1 MGRTLTMGDNLAMPT
16 KRRVLVVEDEPLM
29 ASLLQSSLT
38 QANFEVETA
47 NDAGNARKKISIFD
61 PDILLLDIS
70 LGDGPS
76 GLHLAH
82 AIDKTRPDIAILI
95 LTKHAD
101 AKSASSEGLDIPPR
115 VGFLRKHLV
124 NDVDYLLTAIEKVLS
139 DRSQEVRQD
148 SHSDNP
154 FSKMSEQAVNVLKLL
169 AQGYNNNEIATRTGL
184 SVKSVER
191 WIDVIYKELEITKKG
206 EINQRV
212 EAARKYFQIAGI
224 PDREIS

>member
-1 MGRTLTMGDNLAMPT
+1 MNIS
-16 KRRVLVVEDEPLM
+16 KRRILIVEDEPLM
-29 ASLLQSSLT
+29 SALLQQSLT
-38 QANFEVETA
+38 SADFEVEA
-47 NDAGNARKKISIFD
+47 AIDASQARKKIEAFD

-95 LTKHAD
+95 LTKHPD
-101 AKSASSEGLDIPPR
+101 AKSATSEGLDIPAR

-124 NDVDYLLTAIEKVLS
+124 NDVNYLLNAIEKVLS
-139 DRSQEVRQD
+139 DRSSEVRQD
-148 SHSDNP
+148 FQSESPINNL
-154 FSKMSEQAVNVLKLL
+154 SEQAVLILSL
-169 AQGYNNNEIATRTGL
+169 IAQGFSNNEIATRTKL

-191 WIDVIYKELEITKKG
+191 WIDIIYKELEITKSG

-212 EAARKYFQIAGI
+212 EAARRYYMIAGI
-224 PDREIS
+224 PERSAR

>member
-1 MGRTLTMGDNLAMPT
+1 MNTS
-16 KRRVLVVEDEPLM
+16 KRRILIVEDEPLM
-29 ASLLQSSLT
+29 SALLQQSLT
-38 QANFEVETA
+38 SADFEVEA
-47 NDAGNARKKISIFD
+47 AIDAAQARKKIEAFD

-95 LTKHAD
+95 LTKHPD
-101 AKSASSEGLDIPPR
+101 AKSATSEGLDIPAR

-124 NDVDYLLTAIEKVLS
+124 NDVNYLLNAIEKVLS
-139 DRSQEVRQD
+139 DRSSKVRQD
-148 SHSDNP
+148 FQSESPINNL
-154 FSKMSEQAVNVLKLL
+154 SEQAVLILSL
-169 AQGYNNNEIATRTGL
+169 IAQGFSNNEIATRTKL

-191 WIDVIYKELEITKKG
+191 WIDIIYKELEITKSG

-212 EAARKYFQIAGI
+212 EAARRYYMIAGI
-224 PDREIS
+224 PERSAR

>member
-1 MGRTLTMGDNLAMPT
+1 MNTS
-16 KRRVLVVEDEPLM
+16 KRRILIVEDEPLM
-29 ASLLQSSLT
+29 SALLQQSLT
-38 QANFEVETA
+38 SADFEV
-47 NDAGNARKKISIFD
+47 DAAIDAAQARKKIEAFD

-95 LTKHAD
+95 LTKHPD
-101 AKSASSEGLDIPPR
+101 AKSATSEGLDIPAR

-124 NDVDYLLTAIEKVLS
+124 NDVNYLLNAIEKVLS
-139 DRSQEVRQD
+139 DRSSEVRQD
-148 SHSDNP
+148 FQSESPINNL
-154 FSKMSEQAVNVLKLL
+154 SEQAVLILSL
-169 AQGYNNNEIATRTGL
+169 IAQGFSNNEIATRTKL

-191 WIDVIYKELEITKKG
+191 WIDIIYKELEITKSG

-212 EAARKYFQIAGI
+212 EAARRYYMIAGI
-224 PDREIS
+224 PERSARQ

>member
-1 MGRTLTMGDNLAMPT
+1 MNIS
-16 KRRVLVVEDEPLM
+16 KRRILIVEDEPLM
-29 ASLLQSSLT
+29 SALLQQSLT
-38 QANFEVETA
+38 SADFEVEA
-47 NDAGNARKKISIFD
+47 AIDAAQARKKIEAFD

-95 LTKHAD
+95 LTKHPD
-101 AKSASSEGLDIPPR
+101 AKSATSEGLDIPAR

-124 NDVDYLLTAIEKVLS
+124 NDVNYLLNAIEKVLS
-139 DRSQEVRQD
+139 DRSSEVRQD
-148 SHSDNP
+148 FQSESPINNL
-154 FSKMSEQAVNVLKLL
+154 SEQAVLILSL
-169 AQGYNNNEIATRTGL
+169 IAQGFSNNEIATRAKL

-191 WIDVIYKELEITKKG
+191 WIDIIYKELEITKSG

-212 EAARKYFQIAGI
+212 EAARRYYMIAGI
-224 PDREIS
+224 PERSARQ

>member
-1 MGRTLTMGDNLAMPT
+1 MNTS
-16 KRRVLVVEDEPLM
+16 KRRILIVEDEPLM
-29 ASLLQSSLT
+29 SALLQQSLT
-38 QANFEVETA
+38 SADFEVEA
-47 NDAGNARKKISIFD
+47 AIDAAQARKKIEAFD

-95 LTKHAD
+95 LTKHPD
-101 AKSASSEGLDIPPR
+101 AKSATSEGLDIPAR

-124 NDVDYLLTAIEKVLS
+124 NDVNYLLNAIEKVLS
-139 DRSQEVRQD
+139 DRSSEVRQD
-148 SHSDNP
+148 FQSESPINNL
-154 FSKMSEQAVNVLKLL
+154 SEQAVMILSLI
-169 AQGYNNNEIATRTGL
+169 AQGFSNNQIATRTKL

-191 WIDVIYKELEITKKG
+191 WIDIIYKELEITKSG

-212 EAARKYFQIAGI
+212 EAARRYYMIAGI
-224 PDREIS
+224 PERSAR

>member
-1 MGRTLTMGDNLAMPT
+1 MNTS
-16 KRRVLVVEDEPLM
+16 KRRILIVEDEPLM
-29 ASLLQSSLT
+29 SALLQQSLT
-38 QANFEVETA
+38 SADFEVEA
-47 NDAGNARKKISIFD
+47 AIDAAQARKKIEAFD

-95 LTKHAD
+95 LTKHPD
-101 AKSASSEGLDIPPR
+101 AKSATSEGLDIPAR

-124 NDVDYLLTAIEKVLS
+124 NDVNYLLNAIEKVLS
-139 DRSQEVRQD
+139 DRSSEVRQD
-148 SHSDNP
+148 FQSESPINNL
-154 FSKMSEQAVNVLKLL
+154 SEQAVMILSLI
-169 AQGYNNNEIATRTGL
+169 AQGFSNNEIATRTKL

-191 WIDVIYKELEITKKG
+191 WIDIIYKELEITKSG

-212 EAARKYFQIAGI
+212 EAARRYYMIAGI
-224 PDREIS
+224 PEISAR

>member
-1 MGRTLTMGDNLAMPT
+1 MNTS
-16 KRRVLVVEDEPLM
+16 KRRILIVEDEPLIS
-29 ASLLQSSLT
+29 ALLQQSLT
-38 QANFEVETA
+38 SADFEVEA
-47 NDAGNARKKISIFD
+47 AIDAAQARKKIEAFD

-95 LTKHAD
+95 LTKHPD
-101 AKSASSEGLDIPPR
+101 AKSATSEGLDIPAR

-124 NDVDYLLTAIEKVLS
+124 NDVNYLLNAIEKVLS
-139 DRSQEVRQD
+139 DRSSEVRQD
-148 SHSDNP
+148 FQSESPINNL
-154 FSKMSEQAVNVLKLL
+154 SEQAVMILSLI
-169 AQGYNNNEIATRTGL
+169 AQGFSNNEIATRTKL

-191 WIDVIYKELEITKKG
+191 WIDIIYKELEITKSG

-212 EAARKYFQIAGI
+212 EAARRYYMIAGI
-224 PDREIS
+224 PERSAR

>member
-1 MGRTLTMGDNLAMPT
+1 MNTS
-16 KRRVLVVEDEPLM
+16 KRRILIVEDEPLM
-29 ASLLQSSLT
+29 SALLQQSLT
-38 QANFEVETA
+38 SADFEVEA
-47 NDAGNARKKISIFD
+47 AIDAAQARKKIEAFD

-95 LTKHAD
+95 LTKHPD
-101 AKSASSEGLDIPPR
+101 AKSATSEGLDIPAR

-124 NDVDYLLTAIEKVLS
+124 NDVNYLLNAIEKVLS
-139 DRSQEVRQD
+139 DRSSEVRQD
-148 SHSDNP
+148 FQSESPINNL
-154 FSKMSEQAVNVLKLL
+154 SEQAVLILSL
-169 AQGYNNNEIATRTGL
+169 IAQGFSNNEIATRTKL

-191 WIDVIYKELEITKKG
+191 WIDIIYKELEITKSG

-212 EAARKYFQIAGI
+212 EAARRYYMIAGI
-224 PDREIS
+224 PERSARQ

>member
-1 MGRTLTMGDNLAMPT
+1 MNTS
-16 KRRVLVVEDEPLM
+16 KRRILIVEDEPLM
-29 ASLLQSSLT
+29 SALLQQSLT
-38 QANFEVETA
+38 SADFEVEA
-47 NDAGNARKKISIFD
+47 AIDAAQARKKIEAFD

-95 LTKHAD
+95 LTKHPD
-101 AKSASSEGLDIPPR
+101 AKSATSEGLDIPAR

-124 NDVDYLLTAIEKVLS
+124 NDVNYLLNAIEKVLS
-139 DRSQEVRQD
+139 DRSSEVRQD
-148 SHSDNP
+148 FQSESPINNL
-154 FSKMSEQAVNVLKLL
+154 SEQAVMILSLI
-169 AQGYNNNEIATRTGL
+169 AQGFSNNEIATRTKL

-191 WIDVIYKELEITKKG
+191 WIDIIYKELEITKSG

-212 EAARKYFQIAGI
+212 EAARRYYMIAGI
-224 PDREIS
+224 PERSAR

>member
-1 MGRTLTMGDNLAMPT
+1 MNTS
-16 KRRVLVVEDEPLM
+16 KRRILIVEDEPLM
-29 ASLLQSSLT
+29 SALLQQSLT
-38 QANFEVETA
+38 SADFEVEA
-47 NDAGNARKKISIFD
+47 AIDAAQARKKIEAFD

-95 LTKHAD
+95 LTKHPD
-101 AKSASSEGLDIPPR
+101 AKSATSEGLDIPAR

-124 NDVDYLLTAIEKVLS
+124 NDVNYLLNAIEKVLS
-139 DRSQEVRQD
+139 DRSSEVRQD
-148 SHSDNP
+148 FQSESPINNL
-154 FSKMSEQAVNVLKLL
+154 SEQAVLILSL
-169 AQGYNNNEIATRTGL
+169 IAQGFSNNEIATRAKL

-191 WIDVIYKELEITKKG
+191 WIDIIYKELEITKSG

-212 EAARKYFQIAGI
+212 EAARRYYMIAGI
-224 PDREIS
+224 PERSAR

>member
-1 MGRTLTMGDNLAMPT
+1 MNTS
-16 KRRVLVVEDEPLM
+16 KRRILIVEDEPLM
-29 ASLLQSSLT
+29 SALLQQSLT
-38 QANFEVETA
+38 SADFEVEA
-47 NDAGNARKKISIFD
+47 AIDAAQARKKIESFD

-95 LTKHAD
+95 LTKHPD
-101 AKSASSEGLDIPPR
+101 AKSATSEGLDIPPR

-124 NDVDYLLTAIEKVLS
+124 NDINYLLNAIEKVLS
-139 DRSQEVRQD
+139 DRSSEVRQD
-148 SHSDNP
+148 FQSESPIN
-154 FSKMSEQAVNVLKLL
+154 KLSEQAVLILSL
-169 AQGYNNNEIATRTGL
+169 IAQGFSNNEIATRTKL

-191 WIDVIYKELEITKKG
+191 WIDIIYKELEITKSG

-212 EAARKYFQIAGI
+212 EAARRYYMIAGI
-224 PDREIS
+224 PERSAR

>member
-1 MGRTLTMGDNLAMPT
+1 MGDNLAMPT

-148 SHSDNP
+148 SKTDNP

>member
-1 MGRTLTMGDNLAMPT
+1 MNIS
-16 KRRVLVVEDEPLM
+16 KRRILIVEDEPLM
-29 ASLLQSSLT
+29 SALLQQSLT
-38 QANFEVETA
+38 SADFEVEA
-47 NDAGNARKKISIFD
+47 AIDAAQARKKIEAFD

-95 LTKHAD
+95 LTKHPD
-101 AKSASSEGLDIPPR
+101 AKSATSEGLDIPAR

-124 NDVDYLLTAIEKVLS
+124 NDVNYLLNAIEKVLS
-139 DRSQEVRQD
+139 DRSSEVRQD
-148 SHSDNP
+148 FQSESPINNL
-154 FSKMSEQAVNVLKLL
+154 SEQAVLILSL
-169 AQGYNNNEIATRTGL
+169 IAQGFSNNEIATRTKL

-191 WIDVIYKELEITKKG
+191 WIEIIYKELEITKSG

-212 EAARKYFQIAGI
+212 EAARRYYMIAGI
-224 PDREIS
+224 PERSAR

>member
-1 MGRTLTMGDNLAMPT
+1 MNIS
-16 KRRVLVVEDEPLM
+16 KRRILIVEDEPLM
-29 ASLLQSSLT
+29 SALLQQSLT
-38 QANFEVETA
+38 SADFEVEA
-47 NDAGNARKKISIFD
+47 AIDAAQARKKIEAFD

-95 LTKHAD
+95 LTKHPD
-101 AKSASSEGLDIPPR
+101 AKSATSEGLDIPAR

-124 NDVDYLLTAIEKVLS
+124 NDVNYLLNAIEKVLS
-139 DRSQEVRQD
+139 DRSSEVRQD
-148 SHSDNP
+148 FQSESPINNL
-154 FSKMSEQAVNVLKLL
+154 SEQAVMILSLI
-169 AQGYNNNEIATRTGL
+169 AQGFSNNEIATRTKL

-191 WIDVIYKELEITKKG
+191 WIDIIYKELEITKSG

-212 EAARKYFQIAGI
+212 EAARRYYMIAGI
-224 PDREIS
+224 PERSARQ

>member
-1 MGRTLTMGDNLAMPT
+1 MNTS
-16 KRRVLVVEDEPLM
+16 KRRILIVEDEPLM
-29 ASLLQSSLT
+29 SALLQQSLT
-38 QANFEVETA
+38 SADFEV
-47 NDAGNARKKISIFD
+47 DAAIDAAQARKKIEAFD

-95 LTKHAD
+95 LTKHPD
-101 AKSASSEGLDIPPR
+101 AKSATSEGLDIPAR

-124 NDVDYLLTAIEKVLS
+124 NDVNYLLNAIEKVLS
-139 DRSQEVRQD
+139 DRSSEVRQD
-148 SHSDNP
+148 FQSESPINNL
-154 FSKMSEQAVNVLKLL
+154 SEQAVLILSL
-169 AQGYNNNEIATRTGL
+169 IAQGFSNNEIATRTKL

-191 WIDVIYKELEITKKG
+191 WIDIIYKELEITKSG

-212 EAARKYFQIAGI
+212 EAARRYYMIAGI
-224 PDREIS
+224 PERSAR

>member
-1 MGRTLTMGDNLAMPT
+1 MNTS
-16 KRRVLVVEDEPLM
+16 KRRILIVEDEPLM
-29 ASLLQSSLT
+29 SALLQQSLT
-38 QANFEVETA
+38 SADFEVEA
-47 NDAGNARKKISIFD
+47 AIDAAQARKKIEAFD

-95 LTKHAD
+95 LTKHPD
-101 AKSASSEGLDIPPR
+101 AKSATSEGLDIPAR

-124 NDVDYLLTAIEKVLS
+124 NDVNYLLNAIEKVLS
-139 DRSQEVRQD
+139 DRSSEVRQD
-148 SHSDNP
+148 FQSESPINNL
-154 FSKMSEQAVNVLKLL
+154 SEQAVLILSL
-169 AQGYNNNEIATRTGL
+169 IAQGFSNNEIATRTKL

-191 WIDVIYKELEITKKG
+191 WIDIIYKELEITKSG

-212 EAARKYFQIAGI
+212 EAARRYYMIAGI
-224 PDREIS
+224 PERSVR

>member
-1 MGRTLTMGDNLAMPT
+1 MNIS
-16 KRRVLVVEDEPLM
+16 KRRILIVEDEPLM
-29 ASLLQSSLT
+29 SALLQQSLT
-38 QANFEVETA
+38 SADFEVEA
-47 NDAGNARKKISIFD
+47 AIDAAQARKKIEAFD

-95 LTKHAD
+95 LTKHPD
-101 AKSASSEGLDIPPR
+101 AKSATSEGLDIPPR

-124 NDVDYLLTAIEKVLS
+124 NDINYLLNAIEKVLS
-139 DRSQEVRQD
+139 DRSSEVRQD
-148 SHSDNP
+148 FQSESPINNL
-154 FSKMSEQAVNVLKLL
+154 SEQAVLILSL
-169 AQGYNNNEIATRTGL
+169 IAQGFSNNEIATRTKL

-191 WIDVIYKELEITKKG
+191 WIDIIYKELEITKSG

-212 EAARKYFQIAGI
+212 EAARRYYMIAGI
-224 PDREIS
+224 PERSAR

>member
-1 MGRTLTMGDNLAMPT
+1 MNIS
-16 KRRVLVVEDEPLM
+16 KRRILIVEDEPLM
-29 ASLLQSSLT
+29 SALLQQSLT
-38 QANFEVETA
+38 SADFEVEA
-47 NDAGNARKKISIFD
+47 AIDAAQARKKIEAFD

-95 LTKHAD
+95 LTKHPD
-101 AKSASSEGLDIPPR
+101 AKSATSEGLDIPAR

-124 NDVDYLLTAIEKVLS
+124 NDVNYLLNAIEKVLS
-139 DRSQEVRQD
+139 DRSSEVRQD
-148 SHSDNP
+148 FQSESPINNL
-154 FSKMSEQAVNVLKLL
+154 SEQAVLILSL
-169 AQGYNNNEIATRTGL
+169 IAQGFSNNEIATRTEL

-191 WIDVIYKELEITKKG
+191 WIDIIYKELEITKSG

-212 EAARKYFQIAGI
+212 EAARRYYMIAGI
-224 PDREIS
+224 PERSAR

>member
-1 MGRTLTMGDNLAMPT
+1 MNIS
-16 KRRVLVVEDEPLM
+16 KRRILIVEDEPLM
-29 ASLLQSSLT
+29 SALLQQSLT
-38 QANFEVETA
+38 SADFEVEA
-47 NDAGNARKKISIFD
+47 AIDAAQARKKIEAFD

-95 LTKHAD
+95 LTKHPD
-101 AKSASSEGLDIPPR
+101 AKSATSEGLDIPAR

-124 NDVDYLLTAIEKVLS
+124 NDVNYLLNAIEKVLS
-139 DRSQEVRQD
+139 DRSSEVRQD
-148 SHSDNP
+148 FQSESPINNL
-154 FSKMSEQAVNVLKLL
+154 SEQAVLILSL
-169 AQGYNNNEIATRTGL
+169 IAQGFSNNEIATRAKL

-191 WIDVIYKELEITKKG
+191 WIDIIYKELEITKSG

-212 EAARKYFQIAGI
+212 EAARRYYLIAGI
-224 PDREIS
+224 PERSAR

>member
-1 MGRTLTMGDNLAMPT
+1 MNTS
-16 KRRVLVVEDEPLM
+16 KRRILIVEDEPLM
-29 ASLLQSSLT
+29 SALLQQSLT
-38 QANFEVETA
+38 SADFEVEA
-47 NDAGNARKKISIFD
+47 AIDAAQARKKIEAFD

-95 LTKHAD
+95 LTKHPD
-101 AKSASSEGLDIPPR
+101 AKSATSEGLDIPAR

-124 NDVDYLLTAIEKVLS
+124 NDVNYLLNAIEKVLS
-139 DRSQEVRQD
+139 DRSSEVRQD
-148 SHSDNP
+148 FQSESPINNL
-154 FSKMSEQAVNVLKLL
+154 SEQAVMILSLI
-169 AQGYNNNEIATRTGL
+169 AQGFSNNEIATRTKL

-191 WIDVIYKELEITKKG
+191 WIEIIYKELEITKSG

-212 EAARKYFQIAGI
+212 EAARRYYMIAGI
-224 PDREIS
+224 PERSAR

>member
-1 MGRTLTMGDNLAMPT
+1 MNIS
-16 KRRVLVVEDEPLM
+16 KRRILIVEDEPLM
-29 ASLLQSSLT
+29 SALLQQSLT
-38 QANFEVETA
+38 SADFEVEA
-47 NDAGNARKKISIFD
+47 AIDAAQARKKIEAFD

-95 LTKHAD
+95 LTKHPD
-101 AKSASSEGLDIPPR
+101 AKSATSEGLDIPPR

-124 NDVDYLLTAIEKVLS
+124 NDVNYLLNAIEKVLS
-139 DRSQEVRQD
+139 DRSSEVRQD
-148 SHSDNP
+148 FQSESPINNL
-154 FSKMSEQAVNVLKLL
+154 SEQAVLILSL
-169 AQGYNNNEIATRTGL
+169 IAQGFSNNEIATRTKL

-191 WIDVIYKELEITKKG
+191 WIDIIYKELEITKSG

-212 EAARKYFQIAGI
+212 EAARRYYMIAGI
-224 PDREIS
+224 PERSAR

>member
-1 MGRTLTMGDNLAMPT
+1 MNIS
-16 KRRVLVVEDEPLM
+16 KRRILIVEDEPLM
-29 ASLLQSSLT
+29 SALLQQSLT
-38 QANFEVETA
+38 SADFEVEA
-47 NDAGNARKKISIFD
+47 AIDAAQARKKIEAFD

-95 LTKHAD
+95 LTKHPD
-101 AKSASSEGLDIPPR
+101 AKSATSEGLDIPAR

-124 NDVDYLLTAIEKVLS
+124 NDVNYLLNAIEKVLS
-139 DRSQEVRQD
+139 DRSSEVRQD
-148 SHSDNP
+148 FQSESPINNL
-154 FSKMSEQAVNVLKLL
+154 SEQAVMILSLI
-169 AQGYNNNEIATRTGL
+169 AQGFSNNEIALRAKL

-191 WIDVIYKELEITKKG
+191 WIDIIYKELEITKSG

-212 EAARKYFQIAGI
+212 EAARKYYLIAGI
-224 PDREIS
+224 PERSAR

>member
-1 MGRTLTMGDNLAMPT
+1 MNTS
-16 KRRVLVVEDEPLM
+16 KRRILIVEDEPLM
-29 ASLLQSSLT
+29 SALLQQSLT
-38 QANFEVETA
+38 SADFEVEA
-47 NDAGNARKKISIFD
+47 AIDAAQARKKIEAFD

-95 LTKHAD
+95 LTKHPD
-101 AKSASSEGLDIPPR
+101 AKSATSEGLDIPAR

-124 NDVDYLLTAIEKVLS
+124 NDVNYLLNAIEKVLS
-139 DRSQEVRQD
+139 DRSSEVRQD
-148 SHSDNP
+148 FQSESPINNL
-154 FSKMSEQAVNVLKLL
+154 SEQAVLILSL
-169 AQGYNNNEIATRTGL
+169 IAQGFSNNEIATRTKL

-191 WIDVIYKELEITKKG
+191 WIDIIYKELEITKSG

-212 EAARKYFQIAGI
+212 EAARRYYMIAGI
-224 PDREIS
+224 PERSAR

>member
-1 MGRTLTMGDNLAMPT
+1 MNIS
-16 KRRVLVVEDEPLM
+16 KRRILIVEDEPLM
-29 ASLLQSSLT
+29 SALLQQSLT
-38 QANFEVETA
+38 SADFEVEA
-47 NDAGNARKKISIFD
+47 AIDAAQARKKIEAFD

-95 LTKHAD
+95 LTKHPD
-101 AKSASSEGLDIPPR
+101 AKSATSEGLDIPAR

-124 NDVDYLLTAIEKVLS
+124 NDVNYLLNAIEKVLS
-139 DRSQEVRQD
+139 DRSSEVRQD
-148 SHSDNP
+148 FQSESPINNL
-154 FSKMSEQAVNVLKLL
+154 SEQAVLILSL
-169 AQGYNNNEIATRTGL
+169 IAQGFSNNEIATRTKL

-191 WIDVIYKELEITKKG
+191 WIDIIYKELEITKSG

-212 EAARKYFQIAGI
+212 EAARRYYMIAGI
-224 PDREIS
+224 PERSAR

>member
-1 MGRTLTMGDNLAMPT
+1 MNIS
-16 KRRVLVVEDEPLM
+16 KRRILIVEDEPLM
-29 ASLLQSSLT
+29 SALLQQSLT
-38 QANFEVETA
+38 SADFEVEA
-47 NDAGNARKKISIFD
+47 AIDAAQARKKIEAFD

-95 LTKHAD
+95 LTKHPD
-101 AKSASSEGLDIPPR
+101 AKSATSEGLDIPAR

-124 NDVDYLLTAIEKVLS
+124 NDVNYLLNAIEKVLS
-139 DRSQEVRQD
+139 DRSSEVRQD
-148 SHSDNP
+148 FQSESPINNL
-154 FSKMSEQAVNVLKLL
+154 SEQAVMILSLI
-169 AQGYNNNEIATRTGL
+169 AQGFSNNEIATRTKL

-191 WIDVIYKELEITKKG
+191 WIEIIYKELEITKSG

-212 EAARKYFQIAGI
+212 EAARRYYMIAGI
-224 PDREIS
+224 PERSAR

>member
-1 MGRTLTMGDNLAMPT
+1 MNTS
-16 KRRVLVVEDEPLM
+16 KRRILIVEDEPLM
-29 ASLLQSSLT
+29 SALLQQSLT
-38 QANFEVETA
+38 SADFEVEA
-47 NDAGNARKKISIFD
+47 AIDAAQARKKIEAFD

-95 LTKHAD
+95 LTKHPD
-101 AKSASSEGLDIPPR
+101 AKSATSEGLDIPPR

-124 NDVDYLLTAIEKVLS
+124 NDINYLLNAIEKVLS
-139 DRSQEVRQD
+139 DRSSEVRQD
-148 SHSDNP
+148 FQSESPINNL
-154 FSKMSEQAVNVLKLL
+154 SEQAVLILSL
-169 AQGYNNNEIATRTGL
+169 IAQGFSNNEIATRTKL

-191 WIDVIYKELEITKKG
+191 WIDIIYKELEITKSG

-212 EAARKYFQIAGI
+212 EAARRYYMIAGI
-224 PDREIS
+224 PERSAR

>member
-1 MGRTLTMGDNLAMPT
+1 MGDNLAMPT

-148 SHSDNP
+148 SQTDSP
-154 FSKMSEQAVNVLKLL
+154 FSKMSEQAVIVLKLL

>member
-1 MGRTLTMGDNLAMPT
+1 MNTS
-16 KRRVLVVEDEPLM
+16 KRRILIVEDEPLM
-29 ASLLQSSLT
+29 SALLQQSLT
-38 QANFEVETA
+38 SADFEVEA
-47 NDAGNARKKISIFD
+47 AIDAAQARKKIEAFD

-95 LTKHAD
+95 LTKHPD
-101 AKSASSEGLDIPPR
+101 AKSATSEGLDIPPR

-124 NDVDYLLTAIEKVLS
+124 NDINYLLNAIEKVLS
-139 DRSQEVRQD
+139 DRSSEVRQD
-148 SHSDNP
+148 FQSESPINNL
-154 FSKMSEQAVNVLKLL
+154 SEQAVMILSLI
-169 AQGYNNNEIATRTGL
+169 AQGFSNNEIATRTKL

-191 WIDVIYKELEITKKG
+191 WIDIIYKELEITKSG

-212 EAARKYFQIAGI
+212 EAARRYYMIAGI
-224 PDREIS
+224 PERSAR

>member
-1 MGRTLTMGDNLAMPT
+1 MNTS
-16 KRRVLVVEDEPLM
+16 KRRILIVEDEPLM
-29 ASLLQSSLT
+29 SALLQQSLT
-38 QANFEVETA
+38 SADFEVEA
-47 NDAGNARKKISIFD
+47 AIDAAQARKKIEAFD

-95 LTKHAD
+95 LTKHPD
-101 AKSASSEGLDIPPR
+101 AKSATSEGLDIPAR

-124 NDVDYLLTAIEKVLS
+124 NDVNYLLNAIEKVLS
-139 DRSQEVRQD
+139 DRSSEVRQD
-148 SHSDNP
+148 FQSESPINNL
-154 FSKMSEQAVNVLKLL
+154 SEQAVMILSLI
-169 AQGYNNNEIATRTGL
+169 AQGFSNNEIATRTKL

-191 WIDVIYKELEITKKG
+191 WIDIIYKELEITKSG

-212 EAARKYFQIAGI
+212 EAARRYYMIAGI
-224 PDREIS
+224 PERSARQ

>member
-1 MGRTLTMGDNLAMPT
+1 MNTS
-16 KRRVLVVEDEPLM
+16 KRRILIVEDEPLM
-29 ASLLQSSLT
+29 SALLQQSLT
-38 QANFEVETA
+38 SADFEVEA
-47 NDAGNARKKISIFD
+47 AIDAAQARKKIEAFD

-95 LTKHAD
+95 LTKHPD
-101 AKSASSEGLDIPPR
+101 AKSATSEGLDIPAR

-124 NDVDYLLTAIEKVLS
+124 NDVNYLLNAIEKVLS
-139 DRSQEVRQD
+139 DRSSEVRQD
-148 SHSDNP
+148 FQSESPINNL
-154 FSKMSEQAVNVLKLL
+154 SEQAVLILSL
-169 AQGYNNNEIATRTGL
+169 IAQGFSNNEIATRTKL

-191 WIDVIYKELEITKKG
+191 WIEIIYKELEITKSG

-212 EAARKYFQIAGI
+212 EAARRYYMIAGI
-224 PDREIS
+224 PERSAR

>member
-1 MGRTLTMGDNLAMPT
+1 MGDNLAMPT

-47 NDAGNARKKISIFD
+47 NDAGNARKKIAIFD

-82 AIDKTRPDIAILI
+82 AIDRTRPDIAILI

-101 AKSASSEGLDIPPR
+101 AKSASGDGLDIPPR

-148 SHSDNP
+148 SQTDSP
-154 FSKMSEQAVNVLKLL
+154 FSKMSEQAVIVLKLL

>member
-1 MGRTLTMGDNLAMPT
+1 MSTS
-16 KRRVLVVEDEPLM
+16 KRRILIVEDEPLM
-29 ASLLQSSLT
+29 SALLQQSLT
-38 QANFEVETA
+38 SADFEVEA
-47 NDAGNARKKISIFD
+47 AIDAAQARKKIEAFD

-95 LTKHAD
+95 LTKHPD
-101 AKSASSEGLDIPPR
+101 AKSATSEGLDIPPR

-124 NDVDYLLTAIEKVLS
+124 NDVNYLLNAIEKVLS
-139 DRSQEVRQD
+139 DRSSEVRQD
-148 SHSDNP
+148 FQSESPIN
-154 FSKMSEQAVNVLKLL
+154 KLSEQAVLILSL
-169 AQGYNNNEIATRTGL
+169 IAQGFSNNEIAIRTKL

-191 WIDVIYKELEITKKG
+191 WIDIIYKELEIAKSG

-212 EAARKYFQIAGI
+212 EAARRYYMIVGI
-224 PDREIS
+224 PERSAR